1 MQAYTAIEAF
11 VFPQK
16 ENLTIT
22 VASSL
27 REDSVSVDWGPRA
40 ESLLLLTNRGVS
52 RGGKK
57 DNKRL

>member
-52 RGGKK
+52 RGGKG
-57 DNKRL
+57 